1 MHQCE
6 LCAGPVSAAVVHIAS
21 GAALPGPLRP
31 LGASAWRRRPSAP
44 RPPAGQEQRV
54 KAGLLGVQGAEPGA
68 TPGLWESLL
77 SPPPSGSAARLREPV
92 LADRRPT
99 LSCVRAEPFGTSL
112 LTLKKKKKVGI
123 FLKGEG

>member
-6 LCAGPVSAAVVHIAS
+6 LCAGPVSAAVSCTLPLAR
-21 GAALPGPLRP
+21 ALPGPLRP
-31 LGASAWRRRPSAP
+31 LRARVWRRRPSAP
-44 RPPAGQEQRV
+44 RPTAGQEQRV

-112 LTLKKKKKVGI
+112 LTLKKKKVGI